1 MHLYICNKIIKKQ
14 GEEIMNSESTWI
26 YSKISNEVYKEYRKH
41 HSFMKSL
48 KFYWSQSKLNFILF
62 LVWIILVITG
72 GILQTIYS
80 FNFVQV
86 AGAVIFLFVYYIS
99 LLICISREKSKN
111 LQDVD
116 DSKFFVEMESILKSY
131 NITENDYERLL
142 LESEKEIYKSSEKY
156 NKSLSSLYKLSTLL
170 LIAPI
175 GFLLSFGFTLEGN
188 AITSDLDKYINNIL
202 SLIPL
207 AIMFGCVVI
216 LSLIMLGTIIH
227 SDTFMNFIFYE
238 RQVAVVMKRYL
249 GTLSYE
255 KTVIH
260 DTLPSRV
267 KLLK

>member
-1 MHLYICNKIIKKQ
+1 
-14 GEEIMNSESTWI
+14 MNNESTWI
-26 YSKISNEVYKEYRKH
+26 YSKISNEIYKSYRKQ
-41 HSFMKSL
+41 HSFIKNL
-48 KFYWSQSKLNFILF
+48 KFFWKQSKLIFILF
-62 LVWIILVITG
+62 LIWVILVITC
-72 GILQTIYS
+72 GIVQTIYS
-80 FNFVQV
+80 LNFAQV
-86 AGAVIFLFVYYIS
+86 AIAVIILFVYYIS
-99 LLICISREKSKN
+99 ICISMGRFKV

-131 NITENDYERLL
+131 NIAENDYERLL

-156 NKSLSSLYKLSTLL
+156 NKSLSHLYKLSTFL

-188 AITSDLDKYINNIL
+188 SITSDINKYTNNIL

-207 AIMFGCVVI
+207 TITLGCVVI
-216 LSLIMLGTIIH
+216 LSLIIFGTFVY

-238 RQVAVVMKRYL
+238 RKVAIVMKRYL
-249 GTLSYE
+249 GTLCYE

-267 KLLK
+267 KKLKNL